1 MPVPDE
7 LRSGTCVFGK
17 DGRNIQLFFSRI
29 HERLDDHIQK
39 GYHMLRS
46 IGKRV
51 LQTVIVLFCVSLM
64 IFVLLRIIPGDA
76 ITTMM
81 GEHANADTIAR
92 LTKEM
97 NLDKPFY
104 VQFIT
109 YLKDICTGNF
119 GTSYTLNK
127 PVTELLAAAF
137 PNTVKLAVMAAVIAW
152 VIGMVCGII
161 AAVKKDGILDRLF
174 MGFSLLGVSVPVFM
188 VAMVLQYFIA
198 YKLHWVDISGV
209 KSWTGFILPAI
220 ALGWNSAGSIARLTR
235 STLVEVLQED
245 YIDTAKAKGF
255 GRGGVIILHGLRN
268 AMLPVITMMALQI
281 SSLLSGA
288 VISETIFSI
297 NGIGRLAVDAISRR
311 DIPLLQGT
319 VLFTTVIVIVGNLIA
334 DCLYT
339 VLDPRIRKGA

>member
-1 MPVPDE
+1 M
-7 LRSGTCVFGK
+7 
-17 DGRNIQLFFSRI
+17 
-29 HERLDDHIQK
+29 
-39 GYHMLRS
+39 
-46 IGKRV
+46 
-51 LQTVIVLFCVSLM
+51 
-64 IFVLLRIIPGDA
+64 
-76 ITTMM
+76 
-81 GEHANADTIAR
+81 
-92 LTKEM
+92 
-97 NLDKPFY
+97 
-104 VQFIT
+104 
-109 YLKDICTGNF
+109 
-119 GTSYTLNK
+119 
-127 PVTELLAAAF
+127 AAAF

-188 VAMVLQYFIA
+188 VAMVLQYFVA

-245 YIDTAKAKGF
+245 YIDTAKAKGL

>member
-1 MPVPDE
+1 MI
-7 LRSGTCVFGK
+7 K
-17 DGRNIQLFFSRI
+17 
-29 HERLDDHIQK
+29 
-39 GYHMLRS
+39 S

-51 LQTVIVLFCVSLM
+51 VQTLIVLFCVSLM
-64 IFVLLRIIPGDA
+64 IFILLRIVPGDA
-76 ITTMM
+76 VTTMM
-81 GEHANADTIAR
+81 GEHANAETIAR
-92 LTKEM
+92 LTAEM
-97 NLDKPFY
+97 NLDKPIY

-109 YLKDICTGNF
+109 YIKDICTGDF

-127 PVTELLAAAF
+127 PVTELLAVAF
-137 PNTVKLAVMAAVIAW
+137 PNTVKLALLAALIAW
-152 VIGMVCGII
+152 VIGIICGIV

-198 YKLHWVDISGV
+198 YKMHWVDISGV
-209 KSWTGFILPAI
+209 KKWTGFILPAV

-245 YIDTAKAKGF
+245 YIDTAKAKGL
-255 GRGGVIILHGLRN
+255 GRGAVILFHGLRN

-288 VISETIFSI
+288 VITETIFSI
-297 NGIGRLAVDAISRR
+297 NGIGRLAVDAITSR

-339 VLDPRIRKGA
+339 VLDPRIRREA